1 MKTKLLNFWE
11 TLRSSYWFLPSLMM
25 GLAIGL
31 SLATIELD
39 KVIGYGPPEE
49 LGWIYAGGPEGARAL
64 LSTVAGSMI
73 TVAGVTFSIT
83 VVALTLASSQFGPR
97 LLNSFMRDTGNQ
109 VVLGT
114 FIATFLY
121 CLLVLRTIRN
131 TTEGVFVPHIS
142 ITFGLLLAIASL
154 GVLIYF
160 IHHASASIHVESVIA
175 AVDRD
180 LDDAI
185 ERLFPKQRT
194 DYIFELALRHEDD
207 VPEDFEQ
214 KARPVSAG
222 HGGYLQAIDHD
233 GLMKIAMENDLLL
246 GLEYRS
252 GDFVAQG
259 NDLVMVWPGESLTEE
274 IAEKINNAF
283 IFGARRLHRQD
294 VEFAMSQLV
303 EIAVRALSPGIN
315 DPFTAMACIDRLG
328 AALSHLAERRIPSAY
343 RYDDDNQLRLI
354 ADSIT
359 FAGLADTA
367 FNQIRQYGRSSAAV
381 TIRLLETIA
390 VIAARTT
397 HEDERAALL
406 RHALM
411 ITRGGMEA
419 LPEERDREDI
429 EERYQI
435 VLEALRRP

>member
-1 MKTKLLNFWE
+1 MKTKLLNLWE
-11 TLRSSYWFLPSLMM
+11 MLRSSYWFLPSLMM

-31 SLATIELD
+31 FFLTFELD
-39 KVIGYGPPEE
+39 ELIRYGPPQE
-49 LGWIYAGGPEGARAL
+49 LGWIYTGGPQGARAL

-83 VVALTLASSQFGPR
+83 IVALSLASSQFGPR

-121 CLLVLRTIRN
+121 CLLVLRTIR
-131 TTEGVFVPHIS
+131 TSEEGAFVPHIS
-142 ITFGLLLAIASL
+142 VTFGLLLTIASL

-160 IHHASASIHVESVIA
+160 IHHVSVSIHVENVLA

-185 ERLFPKQRT
+185 ERLFPKKRT
-194 DYIFELALRHEDD
+194 HYLFELELRHEDD
-207 VPEDFEQ
+207 VPEGFEQ
-214 KARPVSAG
+214 KACPVSATR
-222 HGGYLQAIDHD
+222 GGYLQAVDHE
-233 GLMKIAMENDLLL
+233 GLMKIATENDLLL
-246 GLEYRS
+246 GLEHRP

-259 NDLVMVWPGESLTEE
+259 NNLVMVWPGESLVEE
-274 IAEKINNAF
+274 LTEKINNAF
-283 IFGARRLHRQD
+283 IFGARRLQTQD
-294 VEFAMSQLV
+294 VEFAINQLV

-315 DPFTAMACIDRLG
+315 DPFTAMACVDRLG
-328 AALSHLAERRIPSAY
+328 AGLSHLAERRIPSGY
-343 RYDDDNQLRLI
+343 RYDDENQLRLI
-354 ADSIT
+354 VDSVT
-359 FAGLADTA
+359 FAGLTDAA
-367 FNQIRQYGRSSAAV
+367 FNQIRHYARSNAAV

-411 ITRGGMEA
+411 IARGGIEV

-429 EERYQI
+429 EERYHI
-435 VLEALRRP
+435 VLKALRRP